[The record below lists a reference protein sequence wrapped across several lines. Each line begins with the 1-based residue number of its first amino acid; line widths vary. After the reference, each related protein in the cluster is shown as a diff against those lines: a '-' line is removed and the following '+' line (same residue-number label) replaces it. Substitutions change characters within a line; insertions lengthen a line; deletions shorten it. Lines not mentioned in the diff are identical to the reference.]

1 MSGAHFAGMS
11 LREKVGQLFI
21 VRPESLEPAIRYG
34 SDAELPPHRLQ
45 AVSDGM
51 RARAKRYPAGGIL
64 LYGHNIADP
73 AHLDTFI
80 RELKS
85 LPGTPLL
92 CIDEEGG
99 RVSRIAGNPAFDV
112 PRFESVAAIAAGG
125 PEAAHDAAFA
135 IGSYL
140 RRYGFDID
148 FAPVADVNTNP
159 QNIIIGKRAFSD
171 APKRA
176 APLVAAFTRG
186 LAEAGI
192 TGCLK
197 HFPGHGDTL
206 ADTHLG
212 YAFTRKNWQQMRA
225 CEMVTFRAGIAA
237 GAPLVMAA
245 HIAAPGVTGSD
256 VPATMSRALLTD
268 KLRGELGFEGAVI
281 TDALE
286 MGAITRLYG
295 SGEAALRAF
304 EAGADLL
311 LCPLDYCAA
320 FDAIAEAVASDR
332 IPQARLDA
340 SLARIQRLRSGISSP
355 GNV

>member
-1 MSGAHFAGMS
+1 MGRTKIAGMS

-21 VRPESLEPAIRYG
+21 VRPESLEPAIRYD

-45 AVSDGM
+45 AVSEGM
-51 RARAKRYPAGGIL
+51 RARAERYPAGGIL

-73 AHLDTFI
+73 AQLDTFI
-80 RELKS
+80 HELKS
-85 LPGTPLL
+85 MPGTPLL

-112 PRFESVAAIAAGG
+112 PRFESVAAIAASGEPG
-125 PEAAHDAAFA
+125 AAHDAAFA

-159 QNIIIGKRAFSD
+159 QNIIIGTRAFSD
-171 APKRA
+171 DPQRA
-176 APLVAAFTRG
+176 APLVAAYVRG

-212 YAFTRKNWQQMRA
+212 YAFTRKNWQQMRT

-237 GAPLVMAA
+237 GAPMVMAA
-245 HIAAPGVTGSD
+245 HIAAPAVTGSD
-256 VPATMSRALLTD
+256 VPATMSRTLLTD
-268 KLRGELGFEGAVI
+268 KLRGELGFDGLVI

-320 FDAIAEAVASDR
+320 FDAVADAVAAGR
-332 IPQARLDA
+332 IPEARLDA
-340 SLARIQRLRSGISSP
+340 SLARIRSLRKGGS
-355 GNV
+355 VA